1 MPEGRCCWITG
12 WATRDNC
19 VRWISSASWWR
30 LRSSCHAGSDG
41 GCARLGGIF
50 RALALLVAFLT
61 SNACHRGTPEE
72 TSLLLGHCT
81 TRVRTKGPV
90 PRLPPAPALR
100 PGFGAVV
107 GTLADSGGALPH
119 YPILASIPGGAANSP
134 HATATADSVGG
145 FVFIAL
151 PPGHYRLHVRAFAHR
166 PDSTDIVV
174 AAGRVDTVR
183 IVTRLFECV
192 R

>member
-1 MPEGRCCWITG
+1 M
-12 WATRDNC
+12 
-19 VRWISSASWWR
+19 
-30 LRSSCHAGSDG
+30 
-41 GCARLGGIF
+41 
-50 RALALLVAFLT
+50 LLVAFLT

-90 PRLPPAPALR
+90 PRLPTAPALR
-100 PGFGAVV
+100 LGFGAVV

-119 YPILASIPGGAANSP
+119 YPILASIPAGAANSP

-183 IVTRLFECV
+183 IMTRLFECV